1 MVGEILR
8 IRSWIYYVL
17 AGGVS
22 LAAIPLLVTP
32 ASADLPA
39 VATSQYM
46 TIFVAAGFVGGF
58 IYWLFAGRRA

>member
-1 MVGEILR
+1 VR
-8 IRSWIYYVL
+8 

-32 ASADLPA
+32 SSADLPA